1 MCQRC
6 KMAVGHRPVCRH
18 ASGKSISWY
27 RHLQCIHHLL
37 WTLWKMATGPVFVRD
52 DAQSHHSTRCDLLQC
67 CNQWLWEEWSL
78 ARGIFS
84 CVIQAAGKSVDAK
97 GDSSPMSG
105 QNPGYCFVVQCANTM
120 INLYVIW
127 WFIAP
132 IDGDFM
138 VILWWFQRN
147 AFCNCGLN
155 SEMPS
160 NRSPRCAPP
169 CGHLDL
175 WSTWSC
181 PPAVSRCR
189 SSLTRV

>member
-1 MCQRC
+1 MKINHPSVPCISAKIYSFHKHRNASH
-6 KMAVGHRPVCRH
+6 KMVIFHK
-18 ASGKSISWY
+18 KSRIFHKNEGPSTNINPPWY
-27 RHLQCIHHLL
+27 VDCGIL
-37 WTLWKMATGPVFVRD
+37 WTRKRNHFHCGR
-52 DAQSHHSTRCDLLQC
+52 
-67 CNQWLWEEWSL
+67 WSL